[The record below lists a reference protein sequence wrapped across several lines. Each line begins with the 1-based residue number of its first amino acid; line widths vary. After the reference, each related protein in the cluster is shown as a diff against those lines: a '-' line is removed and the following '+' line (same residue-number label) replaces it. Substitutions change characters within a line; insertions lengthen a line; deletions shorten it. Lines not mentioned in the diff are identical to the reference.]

1 MTRQVLSSGEI
12 GTEQEQPNPES
23 YSLSTEE
30 NVLGSQVLRQSEVGG
45 AVVQSGE
52 STKER
57 EDADSHS
64 DTVHPDRR
72 ESASVV
78 SPPDEAET
86 SRKDP
91 GEQSDNLQIERS
103 DSGSYIRAIFRQG
116 EIGEEREDADSHRD
130 SVHAERNGQESDS
143 FRHEGETEQEDAE
156 HQNSPHAEGD
166 ELISVSSPI
175 KVGAEREEPAPDCYP
190 PQTEENVFG
199 SQVFQKGEAGDERED
214 AKAYIPQIASN
225 ESELEVFRSEDVV
238 RGREDTV
245 PQSHTFHMESGE
257 SELNTCVIH
266 ACTDPPSVASAS
278 VSESSVRK
286 LDIKGPLPVFP
297 GTNLEPRKTGLFSKL
312 SKLFRRRKS
321 PRGTQEQKRVSP
333 EIMQAAKFKN
343 LHLLKK
349 TDAKGSQA
357 IWAGAAT

>member
-1 MTRQVLSSGEI
+1 MCH
-12 GTEQEQPNPES
+12 
-23 YSLSTEE
+23 SLHVKLPLVTI
-30 NVLGSQVLRQSEVGG
+30 
-45 AVVQSGE
+45 
-52 STKER
+52 
-57 EDADSHS
+57 H
-64 DTVHPDRR
+64 
-72 ESASVV
+72 
-78 SPPDEAET
+78 
-86 SRKDP
+86 
-91 GEQSDNLQIERS
+91 
-103 DSGSYIRAIFRQG
+103 
-116 EIGEEREDADSHRD
+116 
-130 SVHAERNGQESDS
+130 GQ
-143 FRHEGETEQEDAE
+143 
-156 HQNSPHAEGD
+156 
-166 ELISVSSPI
+166 
-175 KVGAEREEPAPDCYP
+175 
-190 PQTEENVFG
+190 
-199 SQVFQKGEAGDERED
+199 
-214 AKAYIPQIASN
+214 
-225 ESELEVFRSEDVV
+225 VFRSEDAV

-286 LDIKGPLPVFP
+286 LDIKGPSPVFP